1 MLRALHKV
9 HSEKHKGC
17 FAMNTEKE
25 NYYFLRKVST
35 RRIINTRHSVACI
48 AGVSARVCRESW
60 QESKKKKEWGGRGK
74 GVKETLA
81 HKPHNFEKLHS
92 PMNVAFDW
100 CGAGSVD

>member
-1 MLRALHKV
+1 MRQHHTTLFFTWLFLKLAILMLRALHKV

-48 AGVSARVCRESW
+48 VGVSARVCRESW
-60 QESKKKKEWGGRGK
+60 QESKKKKE
-74 GVKETLA
+74 
-81 HKPHNFEKLHS
+81 
-92 PMNVAFDW
+92 
-100 CGAGSVD
+100 